1 MKPITLS
8 RATVSRRKQ
17 KEEDASNTAAS
28 ARPQDP
34 APTRAPHCS
43 STASTLTCAYE
54 DRGYGNDEPQVV
66 AHRRRLTTGH
76 QSCAKDATKARSRPT
91 YAVRTRE
98 RPQGAI
104 PKLEPY
110 SIFAARREY
119 TGREDAT
126 ERDVVPA
133 SHPAL
138 KIAGRDLRAG
148 YAQPPPRTLA
158 HPAHHHSRSRSPYGR
173 APSAHEAWTRRLWHS
188 RVAHMHGTK
197 THAMDALHASM
208 LSRSHAINHDI
219 PDDARTHTQTC
230 AFAGS
235 SVPAPLPAP
244 KKLHDADVRKNGD
257 VKL

>member
-91 YAVRTRE
+91 YAARTRQ

-119 TGREDAT
+119 TGREDAS

-148 YAQPPPRTLA
+148 MDTAAVALSGRT
-158 HPAHHHSRSRSPYGR
+158 
-173 APSAHEAWTRRLWHS
+173 
-188 RVAHMHGTK
+188 HMHGTK